1 MPRVTSWLSFFQ
13 ATYASL
19 TNGVIFALLSKSPGL
34 LTSRRNRADH
44 PVAMTAST
52 VR

>member
-19 TNGVIFALLSKSPGL
+19 TNGVIFELLSKSPGPF
-34 LTSRRNRADH
+34 TSRRKRADH
-44 PVAMTAST
+44 FAARSASK